1 MSNLVVR
8 YSCQQGINFAG
19 VEESAHICSQHCEL
33 MQRCHDYSFASL
45 QLLRNQFLSGKFRDV
60 IDCAD
65 IKLTDLE
72 RMLHLPLFTVLFI

>member
-1 MSNLVVR
+1 
-8 YSCQQGINFAG
+8 
-19 VEESAHICSQHCEL
+19 